1 MLDSCLCGLVK
12 FLGGVLCRLPPSL
25 CVGIGEALGTLGY
38 WLQPKRVQV
47 GVANLHAAFDDLEPG
62 QARAIIKRLFQ
73 HLGAGVIEM
82 LRLAAID
89 AAYVERYVRI
99 EGQEHFEAA
108 VASGRPVVVLAGHFG
123 NWELL
128 SIVSALRGYPVMA
141 PARAQDQFPKLYA
154 LLVSFRESKGCT
166 IVHKGGAMRKLFH
179 ALERRQVVGIVS
191 DQADRQGLRVDF
203 FGRPALFATGP
214 FELAHLSGALI
225 LPGFVHRVRGPH
237 HRLVI
242 EPPIDLTREPGPKDA
257 AVRRG
262 IERFAA
268 VLARHIAEDPAQWLW
283 LYRRWKYTPARRAVI
298 LSDGKLGHVKQSRA
312 VAQALKERYP
322 ATTERVIEVR
332 YRHRPGR
339 WLAVLW
345 ARFVPGGIGRWW
357 CLRMALAPESF
368 RAVACAYA
376 DVIISCGSSTAP
388 VNRLIA
394 PESRAKSVVI
404 MNPAPLPLSAFDL
417 AFVPAHDRVREGPRV
432 VKTYGALGAVDP
444 ARVREARERLVSH
457 TRFRAPAGNQLEQR
471 PVVAVLLGGDT
482 PDYRLTTEFAESLVQ
497 QVLLACESFDGLC
510 LVTTSRRTAPDVE
523 RRLDQRL
530 AGHPRCALLLLASRD
545 PLNGTLEGMLGWA
558 RVVLVTGES
567 ISMVS
572 EACGS
577 GRPVVVV
584 EPLRRKSV
592 GGPTKAQRFLQTLT
606 QQGYAQLIAADRVE
620 DALTSAVSDPSTTKR
635 LATDATIRDA
645 VARFL

>member
-1 MLDSCLCGLVK
+1 MLRRV
-12 FLGGVLCRLPPSL
+12 PPPL

-73 HLGAGVIEM
+73 HLGAGVVEM

-89 AAYVERYVRI
+89 DAYVDRYVRI
-99 EGQEHFEAA
+99 EGREPFEAA
-108 VASGRPVVVLAGHFG
+108 FATGRPVVVLTGHFG
-123 NWELL
+123 NWELT
-128 SIVSALRGYPVMA
+128 SIVSALKGHPMVA
-141 PARAQDQFPKLYA
+141 LARAQEQFPKLYA
-154 LLVSFRESKGCT
+154 LLVSIRESKGCT

-179 ALERRQVVGIVS
+179 ALKQRQLVGIVG
-191 DQADRQGLRVDF
+191 DQVSQHGILVEF
-203 FGRPALFATGP
+203 LGRPALFATGP

-225 LPGFVHRVRGPH
+225 VPGFVHRVRGPY
-237 HRLVI
+237 HRLVL
-242 EPPIDLTREPGPKDA
+242 EPAIDLTRESGAKDA
-257 AVRRG
+257 VVRRG
-262 IERFAA
+262 IEQFAT
-268 VLARHIAEDPAQWLW
+268 VLARHITEDPAQWLW
-283 LYRRWKYTPARRAVI
+283 LHKRWKYTPARRVVI

-312 VAQALKERYP
+312 VAQAIKARYP
-322 ATTERVIEVR
+322 LTTERVLEVR
-332 YRHRPGR
+332 YRHRVGR
-339 WLAVLW
+339 VMTMLW
-345 ARFVPGGIGRWW
+345 ARLMPAGLGRWW
-357 CLRMALAPESF
+357 CLRRTLTPESF

-404 MNPAPLPLSAFDL
+404 MNPTPLPLSAFDL
-417 AFVPAHDRVREGPRV
+417 AFVPAHDRVRDGPRV

-444 ARVREARERLVSH
+444 ARVREAREHLVSH
-457 TRFRAPAGNQLEQR
+457 ARFRAPAGSQLEQR

-482 PDYRLTTEFAESLVQ
+482 PDYRLTAEFAESLVQ
-497 QVLLACESFDGLC
+497 QVLSACESFDGMC
-510 LVTTSRRTAPDVE
+510 LVTTSRRTAPEVE
-523 RRLDQRL
+523 QRL
-530 AGHPRCALLLLASRD
+530 EQRLGGHPRCALLLLASRD
-545 PLNGTLEGMLGWA
+545 LLNGTLDGMLGWA

-577 GRPVVVV
+577 GRAVVVV
-584 EPLRRKSV
+584 EPPRRKSA
-592 GGPTKAQRFLQTLT
+592 GGPTKAQRFLQPLT

-620 DALTSAVSDPSTTKR
+620 GALTSAVSDPSATKR